1 MDVIVSKR
9 SLLIQY
15 HKEINFLLHIKY
27 NSLTRNQLHYLS
39 FQQFKK
45 MVYNSKWMLAVPDH
59 ISKIASDINSITV
72 DEVIDYVVGNGDKL
86 QDSIDKM
93 SKEFEGENYE
103 EKC

>member
-1 MDVIVSKR
+1 MDR
-9 SLLIQY
+9 
-15 HKEINFLLHIKY
+15 EINFLLHIKY

-39 FQQFKK
+39 FQQFKQ

>member
-1 MDVIVSKR
+1 
-9 SLLIQY
+9 
-15 HKEINFLLHIKY
+15 
-27 NSLTRNQLHYLS
+27 
-39 FQQFKK
+39 
-45 MVYNSKWMLAVPDH
+45 MLAVPDH